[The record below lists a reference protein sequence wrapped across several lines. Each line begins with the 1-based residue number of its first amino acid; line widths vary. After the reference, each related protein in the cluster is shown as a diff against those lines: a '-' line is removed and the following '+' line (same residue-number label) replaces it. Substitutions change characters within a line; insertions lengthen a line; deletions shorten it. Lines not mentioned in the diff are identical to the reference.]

1 MANPNRLVRNCL
13 ISSFIAVIFACGS
26 LAHAITCDECMKK
39 SKERDEIQDKIKKI
53 EEQMKEAY
61 DEKRFRKARDLNKE
75 IMELRKK
82 RYDLSK
88 DREGCAEAC
97 SPDTLKE
104 QECKELKK
112 KILKKESGDS
122 LSKAEIREVDELY
135 KELRTCNK
143 LLKRIKKR
151 R

>member
-1 MANPNRLVRNCL
+1 MMYLDSLVYRLLLCMA
-13 ISSFIAVIFACGS
+13 IASVLLCGS
-26 LAHAITCDECMKK
+26 IAHAITCDECMKK
-39 SKERDEIQDKIKKI
+39 TKEMGEIQGKIDKL
-53 EEQMKEAY
+53 EEEMKEAY
-61 DEKRFRKARDLNKE
+61 DAKRFRKARNINKD
-75 IMELRKK
+75 IIALRKK

-88 DREGCAEAC
+88 DKEGCAEAC

-112 KILKKESGDS
+112 KILEKESGNS
-122 LSKAEIREVDELY
+122 LSKADIREVDELY